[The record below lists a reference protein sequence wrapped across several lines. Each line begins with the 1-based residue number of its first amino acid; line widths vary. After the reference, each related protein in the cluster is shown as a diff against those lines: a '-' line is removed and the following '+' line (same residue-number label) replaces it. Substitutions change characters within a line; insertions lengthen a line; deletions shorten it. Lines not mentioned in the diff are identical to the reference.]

1 MIEEEKP
8 KKTPEQLKTENNMN
22 FAKKM
27 TSDGMSSLD
36 ELAKAIRSKQKLS
49 LDNIMSYL
57 QKPTENATYL
67 QQELEFMRLSNGTL
81 REIMAYKSNILT
93 YDHYLV
99 VNDISKYKTKDKLDK
114 AYKNAYENYIIFI

>member
-27 TSDGMSSLD
+27 TSEGMSSLD

-99 VNDISKYKTKDKLDK
+99 VNDISKYKSKDKGL
-114 AYKNAYENYIIFI
+114 NILPCIIIDI

>member
-93 YDHYLV
+93 YDH
-99 VNDISKYKTKDKLDK
+99 I
-114 AYKNAYENYIIFI
+114 